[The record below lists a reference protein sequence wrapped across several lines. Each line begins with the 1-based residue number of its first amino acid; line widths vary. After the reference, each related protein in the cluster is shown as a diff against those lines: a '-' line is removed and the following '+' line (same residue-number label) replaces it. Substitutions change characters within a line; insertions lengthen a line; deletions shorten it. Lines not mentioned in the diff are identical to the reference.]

1 MRNNRTR
8 KQMGIVR
15 VVRVYVGRSNHA
27 KLDVLDV
34 ARRQLDHLGPLGMR
48 AKRGQTNRRY
58 LRKGYLRFEFRTVA
72 MRRRFA
78 DRVAEFC
85 DPSVFLEFYKRRF

>member
-48 AKRGQTNRRY
+48 AKRVEQEGLFRRGRCGGDEEQGEAGGEAQ
-58 LRKGYLRFEFRTVA
+58 RKT
-72 MRRRFA
+72 
-78 DRVAEFC
+78 
-85 DPSVFLEFYKRRF
+85 P